1 MKSQRGAEISIFS
14 LCSSVFSVV
23 NSFSGV
29 IMKINVYE
37 LEKLSAE
44 EISKILR
51 RSELDIENFQDV
63 VRPIIQDIRETGDQ
77 AIIKYCEKFDKV
89 KLEPSRL
96 KVTEAEFARARENL
110 DPSIKEVIETSAW
123 NIRKFHQ
130 AQMPED
136 MWFTQ
141 IDEGIMAGE
150 KITPII
156 SVGIYVPRGKG
167 SFPSVMLML
176 CIPAVIAQVPN
187 VIVCTPP
194 TPGGGVDDASLF
206 TAELCGIRNIFKV
219 GGSQAIA
226 AMAFGTETVPRM
238 DKVLGPGNAYVS
250 AAKRLLYGRID
261 VGTPAGPSESIIL
274 CDENA
279 DPRIAALDLLI
290 EAEHG
295 PDSTAL
301 LVTHSRELAA
311 KAEAILPELVNDLP
325 AERREFCQTV
335 FSNYGGIVLTSDL
348 EASLRFVNDFAPEH
362 LEVLVDEP
370 MTVLAKIRNAGEIL
384 LGQHTPITVGNY
396 SLGVNAILPTG
407 GFAKTFSCVTVYDFL
422 KRSSIGYMTKQG
434 YDKLSETAR
443 KFAEYEGFPSH
454 ANAIAKRN
462 L

>member
-1 MKSQRGAEISIFS
+1 
-14 LCSSVFSVV
+14 
-23 NSFSGV
+23 
-29 IMKINVYE
+29 MKINFYE
-37 LEKLSAE
+37 LEKLSKE
-44 EISKILR
+44 EISKLLR
-51 RSELDIENFQDV
+51 RSETDIETLQDIVRPVIQDV
-63 VRPIIQDIRETGDQ
+63 REKGDQ
-77 AIIKYCEKFDKV
+77 AIIEYCQKFDKV
-89 KLEPSRL
+89 TLEPSAL
-96 KVTEAEFARARENL
+96 KVTDAEFAKARENL
-110 DPSIKEVIETSAW
+110 DPSVKEVIEVSAK
-123 NIRKFHQ
+123 NIRKFHK

-136 MWFTQ
+136 MWFAE

-150 KITPII
+150 KITPIT

-176 CIPAVIAQVPN
+176 CIPAVIARVPD

-194 TPGGGVDDASLF
+194 TPEGTVDDASLF
-206 TAELCGIRNIFKV
+206 TAEICGIKNVFKV

-226 AMAFGTETVPRM
+226 AMAFGTETVPKM

-279 DPRIAALDLLI
+279 DPRTAALDLLI

-325 AERREFCQTV
+325 DERKEFCQTV
-335 FSNYGGIVLTSDL
+335 LSQYGGIVLTSDL
-348 EASLRFVNDFAPEH
+348 EASLQFVNDFAPEH
-362 LEVLVDEP
+362 LEVLVEEP
-370 MTVLAKIRNAGEIL
+370 MAVLPKIRNAGEIL
-384 LGQHTPITVGNY
+384 LGRYTPITIGNF

-434 YDKLSETAR
+434 YDRIKETAR

-454 ANAIAKRN
+454 ANAIIKRGF
-462 L
+462 

>member
-1 MKSQRGAEISIFS
+1 
-14 LCSSVFSVV
+14 
-23 NSFSGV
+23 
-29 IMKINVYE
+29 MKINFYE
-37 LEKLSAE
+37 LEKLSKE
-44 EISKILR
+44 DISNILR
-51 RSELDIENFQDV
+51 RSELDIESFQEV
-63 VRPIIQDIRETGDQ
+63 VRPVIEDVCEKGDQ
-77 AIIKYCEKFDKV
+77 AIIEYCQKFDKV
-89 KLEPSRL
+89 TLAPSDLKVTDAEFDKARESLEPSV
-96 KVTEAEFARARENL
+96 KA
-110 DPSIKEVIETSAW
+110 VIETSAR

-130 AQMPED
+130 AQMPVE
-136 MWFTQ
+136 MWFTE

-150 KITPII
+150 KITPIT

-176 CIPAVIAQVPN
+176 CIPANIAQVPN

-194 TPGGGVDDASLF
+194 TPEGTVDDASLF
-206 TAELCGIRNIFKV
+206 TAELCGIKDVFKV

-226 AMAFGTETVPRM
+226 AMAFGTESVPKM

-274 CDENA
+274 CDETA

-301 LVTHSRELAA
+301 LVTHSRELATQ
-311 KAEAILPELVNDLP
+311 AEAILPELVNDLRE
-325 AERREFCQTV
+325 ERKNFCQAVLT
-335 FSNYGGIVLTSDL
+335 NYGGIVLTPDL
-348 EASLRFVNDFAPEH
+348 EASVRFVNDFAPEH

-370 MTVLAKIRNAGEIL
+370 MAVLPKIRNAGEIL
-384 LGQHTPITVGNY
+384 LGQYTPITLGNY

-407 GFAKTFSCVTVYDFL
+407 GFAKTFSCVTVHDFL

-434 YDKLSETAR
+434 YDQIKETAR

-454 ANAIAKRN
+454 ANAIAKRDIT
-462 L
+462 